1 MHRFKELTV
10 WQKAVELATVV
21 YSITKKF
28 PDVEKFG
35 LTSQMNRSAVSIA
48 SNIAEGAGRNSSNEF
63 AHFLGISI
71 GSMCELETQII
82 ISQNLKYISTE
93 ESSVISLKIDE
104 IKNMTFRLQE
114 SLIKSKK

>member
-10 WQKAVELATVV
+10 WQKAVELATLV

-28 PDVEKFG
+28 PDAEKFG
-35 LTSQMNRSAVSIA
+35 LISQMNRSAVSIA
-48 SNIAEGAGRNSSNEF
+48 SNIAEGAGRNSNNEF

-71 GSMCELETQII
+71 GSMCELETQTII
-82 ISQNLKYISTE
+82 AQNLKYILTE
-93 ESSVISLKIDE
+93 KSSVLSQKIDE
-104 IKNMTFRLQE
+104 IKNMTYRLQE